1 MIIQIFTTT
10 KTNQIIYQLCH
21 KGTLICSG
29 LVDALDSRLYL
40 VLLTVTRLT
49 IQTFEGCAH
58 AITLQVGIELYTLM
72 IQKTYYLVSLLCP
85 HQRVTVSFLFSF
97 SFTMHITSVLVDT
110 ICAFYCICL
119 QCWTVIFMPSSLLR
133 RRRNTEGTVLPNVRK
148 SKTVLDCGFH
158 LPGIDISCRW
168 ILDSNPWAEFPVIWI
183 PQAKPGLPYMR
194 RHCLAVLPLYLS
206 LLDVKGIP
214 GCNKS
219 LEYQP

>member
-1 MIIQIFTTT
+1 MKQVIIQIFTTT
-10 KTNQIIYQLCH
+10 KTNQIIYQPCH

-72 IQKTYYLVSLLCP
+72 IQKTYYPVSLLCP

-119 QCWTVIFMPSSLLR
+119 QC
-133 RRRNTEGTVLPNVRK
+133 
-148 SKTVLDCGFH
+148 
-158 LPGIDISCRW
+158 
-168 ILDSNPWAEFPVIWI
+168 
-183 PQAKPGLPYMR
+183 
-194 RHCLAVLPLYLS
+194 
-206 LLDVKGIP
+206 
-214 GCNKS
+214 
-219 LEYQP
+219 

>member
-72 IQKTYYLVSLLCP
+72 IQKTYYPVSLLCP
-85 HQRVTVSFLFSF
+85 HQGVTVSFLFSF

-119 QCWTVIFMPSSLLR
+119 QCWTVLFCLLVFSDEDETPNAPSRLMYGNPRQS
-133 RRRNTEGTVLPNVRK
+133 
-148 SKTVLDCGFH
+148 
-158 LPGIDISCRW
+158 W
-168 ILDSNPWAEFPVIWI
+168 ILDSTYLESVFLVGGFWI
-183 PQAKPGLPYMR
+183 P
-194 RHCLAVLPLYLS
+194 
-206 LLDVKGIP
+206 IP
-214 GCNKS
+214 ELNF
-219 LEYQP
+219 Q

>member
-72 IQKTYYLVSLLCP
+72 IQKTYYPVSLLCP
-85 HQRVTVSFLFSF
+85 HQRVTVSFLFLQFHHAYNLS
-97 SFTMHITSVLVDT
+97 SGWYDMCLLLHLPPVLNCF
-110 ICAFYCICL
+110 IL
-119 QCWTVIFMPSSLLR
+119 PSSLLR
-133 RRRNTEGTVLPNVRK
+133 RRRNNEGTVSPNVRK
-148 SKTVLDCGFH
+148 SKTVLDFGFH
-158 LPGIDISCRW
+158 LPGIGIPCRW

-194 RHCLAVLPLYLS
+194 RHCLSVLPLHLS